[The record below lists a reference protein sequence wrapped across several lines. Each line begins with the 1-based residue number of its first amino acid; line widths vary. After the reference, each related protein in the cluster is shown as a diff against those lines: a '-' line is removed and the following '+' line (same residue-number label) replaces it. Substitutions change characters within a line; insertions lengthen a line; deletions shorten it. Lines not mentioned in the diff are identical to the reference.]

1 MPGEVR
7 RVAALLVLLAAVLSA
22 AEGPRA
28 STAGARR
35 EAGGRGESGPGEPV
49 APALRAPGLGLA
61 AKYPGDVGIKAA
73 PTVIFADGFE
83 SGDISAWN
91 GGARKAP
98 KPVEVISDP
107 HNVHSGKFALQSN
120 YVTGQSQAGGVSH
133 SFLPGFDE
141 IHVRW
146 YVKFSPNFVVENDLH
161 HQSIEGRKSRGQ
173 RVWVGA
179 GSKPNGDDAFTAE
192 VDAYTNWKKLPGA
205 GAFHFYSYF
214 PTMKVGWQNKYWGNT
229 DEAKNPILIQPDTW
243 YCVEHRCKVNT
254 VNADRTYREDGEEE
268 LWVNGIPQ
276 VLVEGRVWR
285 TSDILLCN
293 AVGMGFWMTE
303 APKQDQQ
310 MWVDDVVVAHEYV
323 GPMAAGQPSGEAK

>member
-1 MPGEVR
+1 MVGNAWR
-7 RVAALLVLLAAVLSA
+7 AGATLVLLAAALSA
-22 AEGPRA
+22 AEQPR
-28 STAGARR
+28 
-35 EAGGRGESGPGEPV
+35 P
-49 APALRAPGLGLA
+49 GLA
-61 AKYPGDVGIKAA
+61 AKYPGDAGIKEA

-83 SGDISAWN
+83 SGDISGWN

-98 KPVEVISDP
+98 KPVEVIADP
-107 HNVHSGKFALQSN
+107 HNVHSGKHALQSN
-120 YVTGQSQAGGVSH
+120 YVMGQSQAGGVSH

-141 IHVRW
+141 IYVRW

-173 RVWVGA
+173 RVWVSA

-192 VDAYTNWKKLPGA
+192 VDAYTKWKKLPGA

-229 DEAKNPILIQPDTW
+229 DDAENPILIQPDTW

-254 VNADRTYREDGEEE
+254 VKEDGTHLEDGEEE

-276 VLVEGRVWR
+276 VLVKGRVWR

-293 AVGMGFWMTE
+293 AIGMGFWMTE

-310 MWVDDVVVAHEYV
+310 MWVDDVAVAREYI
-323 GPMAAGQPSGEAK
+323 GPQSAAPQAKE